1 MSSSTRTMGS
11 VKWFNNKAGYGFITC
26 IEGDLLNKDIFV
38 HHSAIVVGSDQFR
51 FLVQGE
57 FVHFDLVKVEGDEKH
72 EFQAKSVTGI
82 NGGKLMCENQRL
94 KQGDKQ
100 SDRKQSDRKQ
110 GDKQS
115 DRKQGDK
122 QSDRKFG
129 NNKSKT
135 A

>member
-1 MSSSTRTMGS
+1 
-11 VKWFNNKAGYGFITC
+11 
-26 IEGDLLNKDIFV
+26 LNKDIFV

-100 SDRKQSDRKQ
+100 SDRKQSDRK
-110 GDKQS
+110 
-115 DRKQGDK
+115 
-122 QSDRKFG
+122 FG

>member
-1 MSSSTRTMGS
+1 MSSTRTMGS

-72 EFQAKSVTGI
+72 EFQAKIVTGI

-94 KQGDKQ
+94 KQSDKQ
-100 SDRKQSDRKQ
+100 GDRKQ
-110 GDKQS
+110 GDQKQG
-115 DRKQGDK
+115 DQKQGDK
-122 QSDRKFG
+122 KQSDQKFG

>member
-1 MSSSTRTMGS
+1 MSSTRTMGS

-82 NGGKLMCENQRL
+82 NRGKLMCENQRL

-110 GDKQS
+110 S

-122 QSDRKFG
+122 QSDRKQ
-129 NNKSKT
+129 
-135 A
+135 

>member
-1 MSSSTRTMGS
+1 MSSSTTRTMGS

-72 EFQAKSVTGI
+72 EFQAKSITGI
-82 NGGKLMCENQRL
+82 NGGKLMCENQRP
-94 KQGDKQ
+94 KQNDKQ
-100 SDRKQSDRKQ
+100 NDRKS
-110 GDKQS
+110 
-115 DRKQGDK
+115 
-122 QSDRKFG
+122 G
-129 NNKSKT
+129 NKNTKT

>member
-51 FLVQGE
+51 FLVHGE
-57 FVHFDLVKVEGDEKH
+57 FVHFDLVKVDGDEKH

-94 KQGDKQ
+94 KQSDKQ
-100 SDRKQSDRKQ
+100 SDRKIE
-110 GDKQS
+110 
-115 DRKQGDK
+115 
-122 QSDRKFG
+122 

>member
-110 GDKQS
+110 GD
-115 DRKQGDK
+115 
-122 QSDRKFG
+122 RKFG

-135 A
+135 V

>member
-26 IEGDLLNKDIFV
+26 IEGDLLDKDIFV

-94 KQGDKQ
+94 KQSDKQSDKQSNKQ
-100 SDRKQSDRKQ
+100 SDRKQSDR
-110 GDKQS
+110 
-115 DRKQGDK
+115 K

>member
-1 MSSSTRTMGS
+1 MSSTDGVTSSAQSERVIGR

-82 NGGKLMCENQRL
+82 NGGKLMCEIQRL
-94 KQGDKQ
+94 
-100 SDRKQSDRKQ
+100 KQ

>member
-1 MSSSTRTMGS
+1 MSSSTHTMGS

-110 GDKQS
+110 
-115 DRKQGDK
+115 
-122 QSDRKFG
+122 SDRKFG

>member
-115 DRKQGDK
+115 DRK
-122 QSDRKFG
+122 FG

>member
-1 MSSSTRTMGS
+1 MSSTRTMGS

-115 DRKQGDK
+115 DRK
-122 QSDRKFG
+122 FG